1 MKQPKRKKTRG
12 NANSTRMWR
21 IAGVLTL
28 IGAEALL
35 YGYSYPF
42 FSLALE
48 KRELANWLI
57 GLNASV
63 ASAGI
68 LFVGPFLPRLIHRF
82 GLKYVVAA
90 MFTISFLSFG
100 AILVVDHLAM
110 WFAARFVMGTCFA
123 ALWTTTEIWLNGVV
137 DDKSRGRVIGASGTL
152 YATCQFLGPLV
163 LGGVGVTGS
172 VPLIVA
178 MVPLA
183 IGAVVALS
191 IKPVED
197 GGEDEESSGNPHS
210 LKLAITLASALV
222 AAAFLC
228 GIGETAMQSLLP
240 LYGLAH
246 GFDDA
251 GAARLVAAFS
261 LGEAVLV
268 AGLGWMADRYG
279 RRLTMRI
286 CVIVATITSL
296 LLPLSVGSTL
306 LLWPVLFFAGGT
318 VAGIYTLGIVLIGQD
333 FRNQKLTVVSTGYAM
348 SYSAG
353 CIVGSAPVGYLID
366 LFGPEALPL
375 SIAVGFAGL
384 TVYLFTR
391 GGERRPVAEARTVPN
406 LTYLEDSLFDEEET
420 PLSAETPAHV
430 SYLPTPRAS
439 PYRPAHGVAVTYTP
453 LPQQQRPAATAP
465 APPSPAAPPDDRHR
479 HENNL
484 EKVFRQR
491 AIEIAEMIAE
501 RQKPGGGRPGTRAA
515 QGPLHSPSPF
525 RPAAG
530 NGKRPKL
537 EFT

>member
-1 MKQPKRKKTRG
+1 
-12 NANSTRMWR
+12 
-21 IAGVLTL
+21 
-28 IGAEALL
+28 
-35 YGYSYPF
+35 
-42 FSLALE
+42 
-48 KRELANWLI
+48 
-57 GLNASV
+57 
-63 ASAGI
+63 
-68 LFVGPFLPRLIHRF
+68 
-82 GLKYVVAA
+82 
-90 MFTISFLSFG
+90 
-100 AILVVDHLAM
+100 
-110 WFAARFVMGTCFA
+110 MGTCFA

-172 VPLIVA
+172 LPLIVA

-183 IGAVVALS
+183 IGVVVALS

-197 GGEDEESSGNPHS
+197 GGEDEELGGNPHS
-210 LKLAITLASALV
+210 LKLAITLAAALV

-251 GAARLVAAFS
+251 GAARLVSAFS

-286 CVIVATITSL
+286 CVIVATLTSL

-375 SIAVGFAGL
+375 SIALGFAGL
-384 TVYLFTR
+384 TVYLFM
-391 GGERRPVAEARTVPN
+391 GGSERRPDAAEARTVPN
-406 LTYLEDSLFDEEET
+406 LTYLEDSLFDEDEAP
-420 PLSAETPAHV
+420 PLPAETRPHV
-430 SYLPTPRAS
+430 AFLPTPDAS
-439 PYRPAHGVAVTYTP
+439 PYRPPNGVAVP
-453 LPQQQRPAATAP
+453 QRPV
-465 APPSPAAPPDDRHR
+465 APPQRTAAAAAPPPPPQPTAPPDDRRR
-479 HENNL
+479 HEHAL
-484 EKVFRQR
+484 EAVFRQR
-491 AIEIAEMIAE
+491 AVEIAEMIAE
-501 RQKPGGGRPGTRAA
+501 RPEARRRASRH
-515 QGPLHSPSPF
+515 P
-525 RPAAG
+525 R
-530 NGKRPKL
+530 R
-537 EFT
+537 